1 MLKEMF
7 KELLSKEKTSI
18 TIKVDTLT
26 FILYP
31 YCYKKIEM
39 TENMKF
45 RILCKEN
52 PEYNREFDD
61 IKEMTDYISQFIF
74 TSVVDLM
81 I

>member
-18 TIKVDTLT
+18 TVKVDTLT